1 MIEAWAERLAVS
13 IKKSNE
19 QETVSV
25 AVMKYALTIVFNFLI
40 PCILVILIGVISGK
54 ISETLL
60 SLCTL
65 VAMRAVSGGYHFNS
79 MLACI
84 GATIVVAAAPP
95 HILFP
100 QEWVVYGNVVSLVVM
115 AVLAPANIKG
125 YARMPEKYFPLM
137 RGVAMA
143 LVGCNFIIQS
153 SILVMIFLVQSFS
166 LFFTN
171 KKGGQL

>member
-1 MIEAWAERLAVS
+1 MIEAWAERMAVS
-13 IKKSNE
+13 IKRSNE
-19 QETVSV
+19 QETISV
-25 AVMKYALTIVFNFLI
+25 AVMKYALTIVINFLI
-40 PCILVILIGVISGK
+40 PCVLVMLVGVISGRF
-54 ISETLL
+54 SETLL
-60 SLCTL
+60 SLCAL

-79 MLACI
+79 MVACI

-95 HILFP
+95 HIPFP
-100 QEWVVYGNVVSLVVM
+100 QEWIVYGNVVSLAVM

-137 RGVAMA
+137 RGVAVA

-153 SILVMIFLVQSFS
+153 PTLVMIFLIQSFS

-171 KKGGQL
+171 KKGG